1 MKVNKIVELRLGLIG
16 KDENG
21 NTKCI
26 SIYTR
31 VVSLCAEQNELQFA
45 MPGGLIGIG
54 STMDPFL
61 SRSDKLVGQIL
72 GGIGTLPEVF
82 VEIKV

>member
-21 NTKCI
+21 NTKSI